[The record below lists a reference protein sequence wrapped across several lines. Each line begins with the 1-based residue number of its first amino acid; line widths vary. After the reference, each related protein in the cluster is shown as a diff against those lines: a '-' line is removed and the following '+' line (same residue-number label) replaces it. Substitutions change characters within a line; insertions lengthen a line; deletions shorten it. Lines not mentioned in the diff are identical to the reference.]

1 MKRNQGFTLIELI
14 IVIVILGI
22 LAVTA
27 APRFLDFSG
36 DARQATLNGARGA
49 LESAGALVYSKSII
63 AGLQNGDACL
73 AANGN
78 VVAQTAGACGAAL
91 TDVVEGFPAAT
102 IASIRAVAELV
113 VPEWDVVLGTGANLP
128 GFGATGTSVIVSPAG
143 VVVEPGEADA
153 CHLVYQE
160 SVGGGAKPV
169 ITVHANGC

>member
-36 DARQATLNGARGA
+36 DARQSTLNGARGA
-49 LESAGALVYSKSII
+49 LESAGALVYGKAII

-73 AANGN
+73 AADGN
-78 VVAQTAGACGAAL
+78 VVAQTAGACGAL
-91 TDVVEGFPAAT
+91 TGVVEGFPAAT
-102 IASIRAVAELV
+102 VASIRAVAELV
-113 VPEWDVVLGTGANLP
+113 VPEWDVVVGTGANLP
-128 GFGATGTSVIVSPAG
+128 GFGATATSVIVSPVG
-143 VVVEPGEADA
+143 VVVEPLETDA

-169 ITVHANGC
+169 ITVHAQGC